1 MNDTT
6 PDLTAKVRRARSVA
20 KAQGKIPE
28 AVVSDVISGTD
39 ERYTPGTRRAAGTKR
54 GERQLKLWNDRVRGL
69 PNAMARSALFSV
81 SNKPRKTF
89 KEIAVVSSSDF
100 DMYYTGEEMRQ
111 ADEDCFL
118 QVIHLARFRPLGEFV
133 DVSGY
138 QLLKALGW
146 SFDARSYKRLRESIE
161 RLKTGSIKIHF
172 KNKDKRGYF
181 GSMIRKVEWAGEAE
195 GTTKWR
201 IYLEPEIIN
210 LFDSDGYSLI
220 LWEQRL
226 QLRNLA
232 KWLLSFYYTHSVPLP
247 YKVETIYGF
256 CGSGTKTLAHFR
268 AELKISLEDLKRV
281 DFLEHWEIEP
291 GSDLVKVVR
300 KEQPKQVVMK

>member
-6 PDLTAKVRRARSVA
+6 LDLTAKVRQARNVA
-20 KAQGKIPE
+20 KAKGKIPD
-28 AVVSDVISGTD
+28 AVVEDVINGTD
-39 ERYTPGTRRAAGTKR
+39 ERYTPGTRRGAGAKR
-54 GERQLKLWNDRVRGL
+54 GEPQLKLWNDRVRGL

-111 ADEDCFL
+111 ADEDVFL
-118 QVIHLARFRPLGEFV
+118 QIIHLARFRPLGEFV

-146 SFDARSYKRLRESIE
+146 SFDSRSYKRLRESIE
-161 RLKTGSIKIHF
+161 RLKTGNIKINF
-172 KNKDKRGYF
+172 KKEGKRGYF
-181 GSMIRKVEWAGEAE
+181 GSMVRKIAWAGETE

-201 IYLEPEIIN
+201 VFLEPEIIN

-226 QLRNLA
+226 QLRDLA
-232 KWLLSFYYTHSVPLP
+232 KWLLSFYYTHAVPLP

-256 CGSGTKTLAHFR
+256 CGSGAKTLAHFR
-268 AELKISLEDLKRV
+268 AELKLSLEDLKKV

-300 KEQPKQVVMK
+300 KEQPKQVAMK